1 MTNFG
6 DVEWSFNSRYGCK
19 KLIVTPI
26 SNNEQ
31 DSALVY
37 TWAKYRGGYRSRTTG
52 EIRTTFA
59 CTGCRQV
66 LTNTRAHLPTI
77 IVDMASN
84 VFLSDPI
91 DPLLEH
97 VCEPRERE
105 EVLGMQVRREAIAKL
120 KKNGGRIGATFTELP
135 QRVLE
140 KHSEESSVIKDNI
153 RGHACGSS
161 EVTKRTFRRAR
172 AQRFP
177 TVKSLDEIPDQYSVT
192 MAGLNSQHNDPV
204 YQEKLLIFKS
214 PEIAIFM
221 SPYGTPDTLW
231 QLGEGG
237 SDPTAILLELRDCFT
252 PDLHS
257 EDFFPFAR
265 FTDVLE

>member
-1 MTNFG
+1 
-6 DVEWSFNSRYGCK
+6 
-19 KLIVTPI
+19 
-26 SNNEQ
+26 
-31 DSALVY
+31 
-37 TWAKYRGGYRSRTTG
+37 
-52 EIRTTFA
+52 
-59 CTGCRQV
+59 
-66 LTNTRAHLPTI
+66 
-77 IVDMASN
+77 MASN

-265 FTDVLE
+265 FTDVLDRLLKRSKHIIADGTFKYAPAEAQQIYRIFGLIGGEANPFAVVLMTKRTRADYELMWNTLRESLNAVPGNLQIQYAHFDC

>member
-192 MAGLNSQHNDPV
+192 MAGLNSQHAREDSATTRSALSPSAV
-204 YQEKLLIFKS
+204 LRGTCLSTTQEES
-214 PEIAIFM
+214 
-221 SPYGTPDTLW
+221 TH
-231 QLGEGG
+231 
-237 SDPTAILLELRDCFT
+237 R
-252 PDLHS
+252 
-257 EDFFPFAR
+257 
-265 FTDVLE
+265 